1 MIKLL
6 KYLKPY
12 LKYAVAAPLFLFVE
26 VILELQQPRLMG
38 DIVDIGILSRDMDF
52 VFATGLKMIAFAL
65 IMSAGGLGCMY
76 FSSKTSQLFGKDIR
90 DAMFENIQTFSF
102 SDIDKF
108 QTASLVTRLTNDVTQ
123 IQQLVMMGL
132 RMMIRAPLLATG
144 GFLMAARLNLK
155 LSAVLAAALLIL
167 TFFIVI
173 IMRSAFPLFSMIQQK
188 LDKVNSVMREN
199 LSGIRVIKAFVRSD
213 YEKKRFASAN
223 NELTNA
229 GIKAGNIMALTFP
242 IMIIVMNFTTV
253 AVLWLGG
260 YLAGAGEIEVGKI
273 LAFINYTTQILFSF
287 LMLAFMFVFIS
298 RAYASVARINDV
310 LSYKSS
316 MQNPENP
323 VKDEIT
329 EGCIEFKNVFFKYND
344 GDKDDDKYEL
354 RGINLKIKPGETIAI
369 LGETGSGKSTLV
381 NLIPRLYDATS
392 GQVLID
398 GRDVRSYD
406 IETLRAGI
414 GVVPQDTVLFS
425 GTVAENIR
433 WGNPDARE
441 DEIKQYAQISQAS
454 EFLDTLPGG
463 YNTVIGQRGIGLSGG
478 QRQRI
483 AIARA
488 IIKKPKIL
496 ILDDS
501 TSAVD
506 VMTEVKIQQGFRE
519 KLSGCTWVIIA
530 QRISTALDA
539 DRIIVL
545 KDGAI
550 AEQGTHSEL
559 IAQGGIYYDIYKSQL
574 GTEGI

>member
-1 MIKLL
+1 M
-6 KYLKPY
+6 
-12 LKYAVAAPLFLFVE
+12 
-26 VILELQQPRLMG
+26 
-38 DIVDIGILSRDMDF
+38 
-52 VFATGLKMIAFAL
+52 
-65 IMSAGGLGCMY
+65 
-76 FSSKTSQLFGKDIR
+76 
-90 DAMFENIQTFSF
+90 
-102 SDIDKF
+102 
-108 QTASLVTRLTNDVTQ
+108 
-123 IQQLVMMGL
+123 
-132 RMMIRAPLLATG
+132 
-144 GFLMAARLNLK
+144 
-155 LSAVLAAALLIL
+155 
-167 TFFIVI
+167 
-173 IMRSAFPLFSMIQQK
+173 
-188 LDKVNSVMREN
+188 
-199 LSGIRVIKAFVRSD
+199 
-213 YEKKRFASAN
+213 
-223 NELTNA
+223 
-229 GIKAGNIMALTFP
+229 
-242 IMIIVMNFTTV
+242 
-253 AVLWLGG
+253 
-260 YLAGAGEIEVGKI
+260 
-273 LAFINYTTQILFSF
+273 
-287 LMLAFMFVFIS
+287 
-298 RAYASVARINDV
+298 
-310 LSYKSS
+310 
-316 MQNPENP
+316 
-323 VKDEIT
+323 
-329 EGCIEFKNVFFKYND
+329 
-344 GDKDDDKYEL
+344 
-354 RGINLKIKPGETIAI
+354 
-369 LGETGSGKSTLV
+369 
-381 NLIPRLYDATS
+381 
-392 GQVLID
+392 ID
-398 GRDVRSYD
+398 GREVRSYD